1 MSSFHSTTVVFS
13 VWFFNHSDHHSYCR
27 YCHIV
32 KNKCWLYLISEYAK
46 HFFCLIG
53 KTLCPAKAI
62 IRGVFRTLSTMM
74 ELLVKISYGFY
85 LYYSFLTGSWIH
97 PWSWYSIFFFWPNFP
112 SESSFSWELLQ
123 KGRHELWLHIWLI
136 SITKSRKRYTN
147 YCCTA
152 HFRNRV
158 FKVG

>member
-32 KNKCWLYLISEYAK
+32 KNKCWLCLISEYAK
-46 HFFCLIG
+46 HFFFCLIG

-74 ELLVKISYGFY
+74 ELLVKIRYGFY
-85 LYYSFLTGSWIH
+85 LHYSFLTGSWIH
-97 PWSWYSIFFFWPNFP
+97 PWSWYSIFFSNQT
-112 SESSFSWELLQ
+112 SLQ
-123 KGRHELWLHIWLI
+123 NL
-136 SITKSRKRYTN
+136 
-147 YCCTA
+147 
-152 HFRNRV
+152 V
-158 FKVG
+158 FLENCYKKEDMSYDFTFG